1 MEDLKKTIDPVLDS
15 AENTNPNDTNDGF
28 EINL

>member
-1 MEDLKKTIDPVLDS
+1 MEDLEKTIDPVLDG
-15 AENTNPNDTNDGF
+15 AENANPNDTSDGF

>member
-1 MEDLKKTIDPVLDS
+1 MENSEKTIDPVLDG
-15 AENTNPNDTNDGF
+15 AENTNPNNTDDGF